1 MPPLEASKTV
11 FNFMATCNDYERAF
25 AEFLAQAE
33 DVLRFAALGTTEQ
46 GDSSASFRVDYVK
59 ESGTIGFY
67 HPDWVAV
74 QKTENGEVN
83 WIIETKDRVWEN
95 TERKDVAMRE
105 WCRQVTSETNNSW
118 QFIRVNQA
126 DFESGDFKTLKQLV
140 VKIVGNA
147 MFAERDRR
155 ETTMS
160 QEEVRQ
166 ARDEGRL

>member
-1 MPPLEASKTV
+1 
-11 FNFMATCNDYERAF
+11 MATCNDYERAF

-46 GDSSASFRVDYVK
+46 GDSSASFRVDYVN
-59 ESGTIGFY
+59 ESGAIGFY

-126 DFESGDFKTLKQLV
+126 DFESGDFRTLKQLV

-160 QEEVRQ
+160 REETRQ